1 MVTCSLAK
9 RLKIRD
15 SNTRLEVLRPAVL
28 RIVCESGSP
37 TNENLTSSNA
47 GNEAI
52 MQ

>member
-28 RIVCESGSP
+28 RIVCKSGSP
-37 TNENLTSSNA
+37 TKREFTSSNA